1 VCQAKKYNSSGDL
14 DLARQLL
21 HPPPL
26 PPLGGGGEGVNVIFA
41 YLSITY
47 LAISYL
53 LFSRPGS
60 TIKQKTPHMAGFT
73 I

>member
-1 VCQAKKYNSSGDL
+1 MNT
-14 DLARQLL
+14 
-21 HPPPL
+21 PPP
-26 PPLGGGGEGVNVIFA
+26 PPPPRGGGGGEGVNVIFA

-60 TIKQKTPHMAGFT
+60 TIKQKTPHMAGLCFIFLLVLSIREVT
-73 I
+73 QDQ